1 MTSHA
6 TFQFGNFFFIL
17 QSEYGD
23 LYKVTM
29 DCTEQLVHNISVQF
43 FDTIPPGTT
52 INILQTGFLFLGA
65 ESSNHAIFAFKSTGE
80 DEENPKICISQ

>member
-6 TFQFGNFFFIL
+6 TYENDYFFFIL

-29 DCTEQLVHNISVQF
+29 DCTEQLVHNISVQY
-43 FDTIPPGTT
+43 FDTVPPGAT
-52 INILQTGFLFLGA
+52 INIL
-65 ESSNHAIFAFKSTGE
+65 
-80 DEENPKICISQ
+80 